1 MLGMTFPFPVTTS
14 QRRIERKNPTGL
26 KKITPQQTSEYKT
39 NNDSSYEKNNYNP
52 VEKKTHVTFRVCF
65 CKIMIFHKIL
75 ALTDLNLKNL
85 RSPNLSHIFKFLAG
99 KKHLIRRKQN
109 KTMIKRSTTK
119 QL

>member
-52 VEKKTHVTFRVCF
+52 VEKKH
-65 CKIMIFHKIL
+65 M
-75 ALTDLNLKNL
+75 
-85 RSPNLSHIFKFLAG
+85 
-99 KKHLIRRKQN
+99 
-109 KTMIKRSTTK
+109 
-119 QL
+119 